1 MKPRVEKGDIGTN
14 TNYFT
19 GSWQSLFA
27 FAQTSPCS
35 SFWMVCSTPGKIFHG
50 LWVFKY
56 FGHHFLMDLLFLG
69 NPYPGRGGR
78 LFAGEKE

>member
-1 MKPRVEKGDIGTN
+1 M
-14 TNYFT
+14 
-19 GSWQSLFA
+19 
-27 FAQTSPCS
+27 QTQIISQVLGNPYLLLHRRSPCS

-56 FGHHFLMDLLFLG
+56 FGHLFPMDLLFLG